1 MFYNIKDTI
10 LDWLVPIYVCI
21 IIICLGM
28 LFTKDVYSAN
38 GQIPVQLQCVPAAE
52 KPKVI
57 KKLENELGE
66 ILIVSG
72 LSSKDLHSIE
82 VYLNPDTGT
91 WTAIGTNLMKICIL
105 DYGVQGQIKNLNKLG
120 QGV

>member
-38 GQIPVQLQCVPAAE
+38 GQIPVPLQCVPAAE
-52 KPKVI
+52 KLKVI
-57 KKLENELGE
+57 EKLENELGE

>member
-1 MFYNIKDTI
+1 M
-10 LDWLVPIYVCI
+10 
-21 IIICLGM
+21 
-28 LFTKDVYSAN
+28 
-38 GQIPVQLQCVPAAE
+38 
-52 KPKVI
+52 
-57 KKLENELGE
+57 
-66 ILIVSG
+66 IVSV